1 MMAKQSEF
9 FASRTG
15 KIRTI
20 DNADRSASPTGAATA
35 EAIKVIASN

>member
-15 KIRTI
+15 KILTI
-20 DNADRSASPTGAATA
+20 DGASHRSPVRVAAA
-35 EAIKVIASN
+35 ESIKVIASN